1 MDSLFGL
8 LVPFVGTT
16 LGAGCVFFLKTLNK
30 TVEKILF
37 GFAAGVMTAAS
48 IWSLLLPAID
58 GASNMGR
65 FAFIP
70 AAGGFSIGFALLM
83 LLDRCLPEP
92 QFVPGGAKTGMMLLA
107 ITIHNIPEGMAVG
120 AAFAGLLS
128 GSVIPAAA
136 FALAAGIA
144 IQNIPEGAIIS
155 LPLAGCG
162 MRKGRAFLLGT
173 MSGAVEPLGALV
185 MLFLTG
191 VLQPLLPWCLAFA
204 AGAMLYVVAEQL
216 VPSCHADTQKPHGVA
231 AFAAGFLIMMTL
243 DVALG

>member
-1 MDSLFGL
+1 MQSIFGL
-8 LVPFVGTT
+8 LVPFLGTS
-16 LGAGCVFFLKTLNK
+16 LGAACVFFLKTLNHR
-30 TVEKILF
+30 VEKILL

-58 GASNMGR
+58 DAQWMGTL
-65 FAFIP
+65 AFFP
-70 AAGGFSIGFALLM
+70 AASGFAVGFALLM
-83 LLDRCLPEP
+83 VLDHYLPEP
-92 QFVPGGAKTGMMLLA
+92 DFVPGGSKTGMMLLA
-107 ITIHNIPEGMAVG
+107 ITLHNIPEGMAVG

-162 MRKGRAFLLGT
+162 MKKNKAFLLGVG
-173 MSGAVEPLGALV
+173 SGAVEPIGAAV
-185 MLFLTG
+185 MLVLTG
-191 VLQPLLPWCLAFA
+191 IMQPLLPYCLAFA

-216 VPSCHADTQKPHGVA
+216 LPDIGSKKSTAGVA
-231 AFAAGFLIMMTL
+231 AFAVGFLIMMIL
-243 DVALG
+243 DVTLG